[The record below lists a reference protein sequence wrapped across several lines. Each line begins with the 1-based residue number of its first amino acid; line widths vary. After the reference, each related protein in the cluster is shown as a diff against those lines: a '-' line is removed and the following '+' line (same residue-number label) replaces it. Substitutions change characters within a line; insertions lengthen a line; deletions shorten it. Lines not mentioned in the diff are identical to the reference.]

1 MKYLASVQQLPAAL
15 DVVNWRNSVKQLI
28 AEVSVNAIHL
38 SMEERSS
45 KRKMG
50 SQRLA
55 YAIAANRLGLQHIKH
70 LPRDFEPDDFDKLL
84 AARADLVA
92 LDSYLKQLEEI
103 LSDYIMALGIDAMTN
118 TKTVHDALRSANS
131 TIPELDTA
139 LKELDEFNKRS
150 AAEDAEE
157 VTANTIP
164 DASTTDT
171 AA

>member
-70 LPRDFEPDDFDKLL
+70 LPRDFEPDDFDKL
-84 AARADLVA
+84 
-92 LDSYLKQLEEI
+92 
-103 LSDYIMALGIDAMTN
+103 
-118 TKTVHDALRSANS
+118 
-131 TIPELDTA
+131 
-139 LKELDEFNKRS
+139 
-150 AAEDAEE
+150 
-157 VTANTIP
+157 
-164 DASTTDT
+164 
-171 AA
+171 